1 MSTSSQRAHQSTT
14 SGIVATG
21 AAAFAGIMLATA
33 SFLGILQGIAAIS
46 ADNVYVDT
54 LRYTYEFNLTVWGWI
69 HLVLGIAGVAV
80 GVGILTGKVWALL
93 AGVLMAVLSVFTN
106 FAFLPQYP
114 LWSIVIIALDVFV
127 IWALCTQID
136 QKV

>member
-1 MSTSSQRAHQSTT
+1 MSTSSERAFQSTT
-14 SGIVATG
+14 SGIVAQGTT
-21 AAAFAGIMLATA
+21 AFAGIMLATA

-54 LRYTYEFNLTVWGWI
+54 LRYTYEFNLTVWGWV

-80 GVGILTGKVWALL
+80 GVGILTRKVWALL

-127 IWALCTQID
+127 IWALCAQID
-136 QKV
+136 QKA

>member
-1 MSTSSQRAHQSTT
+1 MSTSSERAFQSTT
-14 SGIVATG
+14 AGIVAQG
-21 AAAFAGIMLATA
+21 ATAFAGIMLATA

-54 LRYTYEFNLTVWGWI
+54 LRYTYEFDLTLWGWI
-69 HLVLGIAGVAV
+69 HLMLGIAGVAV
-80 GVGILTGKVWALL
+80 GIGILMGKVWALV
-93 AGVLMAVLSVFTN
+93 AGIVMAVLSVFAN

-127 IWALCTQID
+127 IWALCAQVD